1 MLDIWTL
8 NNVCSCRYLVHCLQ
22 SDLNNYMPAF
32 LEDPDEQ
39 NPQRPKIGE
48 QRPSLMFLDA
58 SHLYLFSALY
68 KTDSIKSSF
77 RVIN

>member
-1 MLDIWTL
+1 M
-8 NNVCSCRYLVHCLQ
+8 CSCRYLVHCLQ

-48 QRPSLMFLDA
+48 QRPNLTFSDAQQLLFLTCD
-58 SHLYLFSALY
+58 
-68 KTDSIKSSF
+68 
-77 RVIN
+77 V